1 MKILVAGANGNTG
14 FRLVR
19 LLSGASKDTRA
30 MIRDPA
36 QAGRMEGAGAEAITA
51 DLEGDAGNNIARAV
65 EGCGAVMFAAG
76 GGRGSGPEKKESVDH
91 MGAVRLIEAAEAA
104 GARRFVLL
112 SSIRVDYPANWPEH
126 LRAYLVAKEKS
137 DRRLLASD
145 LDYTIV
151 RPGRLTDDPGGG
163 HVAAARSDAAGRSHE
178 GRGGEIARDDV
189 AAVMAACLDFG
200 NTRRAI
206 IDLLAGEV
214 SIPEALAAI

>member
-19 LLSGASKDTRA
+19 LLAGAGLDTRA

-36 QAGRMEGAGAEAITA
+36 QAGRMEGAGAEPFTA
-51 DLEGDAGNNIARAV
+51 DLEGDVAPAV
-65 EGCGAVMFAAG
+65 AGCGAVMFAAG
-76 GGRGSGPEKKESVDH
+76 GGRGSGPEKKETVDH

-112 SSIRVDYPANWPEH
+112 SSIRVDYPASWPEH
-126 LRAYLVAKEKS
+126 LQAYLVAKKKA

-145 LDYTIV
+145 LGYTIV
-151 RPGRLTDDPGGG
+151 RPGRLTDEPGSGR
-163 HVAAARSDAAGRSHE
+163 VAAARSDAAGRSHE
-178 GRGGEIARDDV
+178 GRGGEIPRDDV

-200 NTRRAI
+200 NTRRTI